1 MKSDSENLEKE
12 IDILKKENE
21 QLRVENQLFK
31 IREIEKETQYEEII
45 KEISSLTEITLQ
57 STITEQKLKTEIE
70 TWQKVVD
77 EMAHSINT
85 DVYVAVA
92 NLDKHN
98 DLPRIKK
105 ASYHVKQIRDLTNL
119 LMWYINRD
127 RLTISGELTPVN
139 INTTI
144 FTQIETIKE
153 GISTLRISADEHQEK
168 ILKMEI
174 PIKTEGDVTV
184 LITKEI
190 SDAVSLVLKDL
201 LRNAIKNTNEEQP
214 EVKIILIGNETSVI
228 VEIQNNQAIS
238 KEFSSWFNN
247 ETIVEPEKMSKSARV
262 GLRVIK
268 MWIDLLKI
276 DAKLLPDYG
285 NNLTTANII
294 FQKEIRY
301 EKN

>member
-1 MKSDSENLEKE
+1 MQIDLETLKKE

-21 QLRVENQLFK
+21 KLKAELHL
-31 IREIEKETQYEEII
+31 ITIKETEREKQFDLVSREKFFL
-45 KEISSLTEITLQ
+45 KEKTAQL
-57 STITEQKLKTEIE
+57 TITEQRLKDQIE

-92 NLDKHN
+92 NLDKHK

-105 ASYHVKQIRDLTNL
+105 ASYHVKQIRNLTNL
-119 LMWYINRD
+119 LMWYINRN
-127 RLTISGELTPVN
+127 RLITSGELASVN
-139 INTTI
+139 ISETI
-144 FTQIETIKE
+144 HTQIETIKE
-153 GISTLRISADEHQEK
+153 GISTLRISSDEHQEN

-174 PIKTEGDVTV
+174 LVETEGDVNV

-190 SDAVSLVLKDL
+190 SDAVSLVVKDL
-201 LRNAIKNTNEEQP
+201 LRNALKNTNEEHP
-214 EVKIILIGNETSVI
+214 EVKIKLIGNETSVI

-247 ETIVEPEKMSKSARV
+247 ETSVEPEKMSKSARV

-276 DAKLLPDYG
+276 DAKLLPDHQ
-285 NNLTTANII
+285 NNLTTARII
-294 FQKEIRY
+294 FPKEIRY

>member
-1 MKSDSENLEKE
+1 MQIDLETLKKD
-12 IDILKKENE
+12 IDTLKKENE

-31 IREIEKETQYEEII
+31 LKEIEREKQSDLLNKE
-45 KEISSLTEITLQ
+45 KALLTEITAH
-57 STITEQKLKTEIE
+57 SAITEKKLKTEIE

-92 NLDKHN
+92 NLDKHK

-105 ASYHVKQIRDLTNL
+105 AAYHVKQIRDLTNL
-119 LMWYINRD
+119 LMWYINRN
-127 RLTISGELTPVN
+127 RLTISGELANVN
-139 INTTI
+139 IRETI
-144 FTQIETIKE
+144 STQIETIKE
-153 GISTLRISADEHQEK
+153 GISTLRISSDEHQEN

-174 PIKTEGDVTV
+174 PIETEGDTSV

-190 SDAVSLVLKDL
+190 TDAVGLVLKDL
-201 LRNAIKNTNEEQP
+201 LRNAIKNTNEEHP
-214 EVKIILIGNETSVI
+214 VIKIKLIGNENYVV
-228 VEIQNNQAIS
+228 VEIQNNEAIS
-238 KEFSSWFNN
+238 KEFSAWFNN

-276 DAKLLPDYG
+276 DAKLLPDYQ
-285 NNLTTANII
+285 NNLTTARI
-294 FQKEIRY
+294 FFPKEIRY